1 VTETRHVETPDGRT
15 LRVELAGGGERV
27 VVALVGTPNAGVLY
41 ERWIEDAAGR
51 DLTLVAYD
59 RPGYGG
65 SSPQPGRRIR
75 DCAGDVRA
83 ISRALGFGRCAVWGF
98 SGGGPHALACA
109 ALLPDLVGAAA
120 TLGSL
125 APSDSPG
132 FDFLEGMVGGNREDA
147 ELYRAD
153 RELWEQRSRGDRDT
167 LLEMSAAELAEAWS
181 EGVSP
186 SDRATLRTGFGA
198 WLHRAAVAGVAPG
211 ADGWLADSIAFN
223 SSWGF
228 DPAAIAIPV
237 KVWHGLDDRF
247 VPAEHARWLAGTI
260 PGAEAEIRDGDGHLG
275 VAATGIGEVHEWLAR
290 RTWGADK

>member
-1 VTETRHVETPDGRT
+1 VTESRHVETPDGRT
-15 LRVELAGGGERV
+15 LRVEAAGDGARV
-27 VVALVGTPNAGVLY
+27 VVAQVGTPNGGVLY
-41 ERWIEDAAGR
+41 EPWVEDAVGR
-51 DLTLVAYD
+51 GLTLVTYD

-65 SSPQPGRRIR
+65 SSPRPGRRIA

-125 APSDSPG
+125 APPDSPG
-132 FDFLEGMVGGNREDA
+132 FDYLEDMVGGNREDV

-153 RELWEQRSRGDRDT
+153 RELWEQRGRGDRDA
-167 LLEMSAAELAEAWS
+167 LLAMSAADLVKAWS

-186 SDRATLRTGFGA
+186 ADQATLRTGFGA

-211 ADGWLADSIAFN
+211 AEGWLADGIAFN
-223 SSWGF
+223 SSWGI
-228 DPAAIAIPV
+228 DPAAIAVPV

-247 VPAEHARWLAGTI
+247 VPAEHGRWLAGNI

-275 VAATGIGEVHEWLAR
+275 VAATRIGEVHEWLAR
-290 RTWGADK
+290 MTWGAGA